1 MGKLAAMSGVA
12 SKEIS
17 ELIINSSNRISI
29 IVEESKKLLSELN
42 KETAARV
49 EKGQMTSNEFSHIFD
64 NIIENLDTM
73 STSIGEMSLASKEQ
87 GEGISQINVALN
99 QLTEAGHQGMNSTES
114 IKLQVESLYKGT
126 ENLNSTVKIL
136 NKEIVG

>member
-1 MGKLAAMSGVA
+1 
-12 SKEIS
+12 
-17 ELIINSSNRISI
+17 
-29 IVEESKKLLSELN
+29 
-42 KETAARV
+42 
-49 EKGQMTSNEFSHIFD
+49 MTSNEFSHIFD

-87 GEGISQINVALN
+87 GEGISQITVALN